1 MISRIYCGQCDFPF
15 KGLRLVLGAALLG
28 LLLTPSPAEAQA
40 TSAPGGIAIYPKN
53 GQSPEQQS
61 ADRYECHTWAKS
73 QTGYD
78 PTVIGGGVAPNQSVS
93 VLQQY
98 RRAMSACLD
107 AKGYSTSVAAPPTN
121 AAPPPPP
128 TPASPPPASRVAVAA
143 VPADLGPQLKYH
155 PFHFQIDGGYSIPT
169 GESHRDLDGSAIGGL
184 GLAWFPSSA
193 LPIGIRAD
201 GSYSHF
207 DIKNS
212 VLAQSGNSYG
222 WGHEN
227 IYGGDADLQL
237 NLAHRSAR
245 SQMYLLGGVGWYR
258 EQTELR
264 GVSWVNGTVC
274 NWFFCFPGTYPAVT
288 SRENSTSAWMH
299 SWNAGLGWETA
310 ISDYASFFVEAR
322 YERIKPYDSHVSFVP
337 VTVGFR
343 F

>member
-1 MISRIYCGQCDFPF
+1 MISRIYYGRNDSSLKSLKWVPA
-15 KGLRLVLGAALLG
+15 VALLG
-28 LLLTPSPAEAQA
+28 LLLSPSPAHAQA
-40 TSAPGGIAIYPKN
+40 TSAPGGISIYPKN

-61 ADRYECHTWAKS
+61 ADRYECHSWAKS

-78 PTVIGGGVAPNQSVS
+78 PTVIGGGVAPGQSAS

-107 AKGYSTSVAAPPTN
+107 AKGYSTSVAAPAPS
-121 AAPPPPP
+121 AAPPP
-128 TPASPPPASRVAVAA
+128 SRVAVAA
-143 VPADLGPQLKYH
+143 VPPDLGPQLKYH
-155 PFHFQIDGGYSIPT
+155 PFHFQIDGGYSIPA
-169 GESHRDLDGSAIGGL
+169 GESHQDLDGGAIGGL
-184 GLAWFPSSA
+184 GFAWFPSAS
-193 LPIGIRAD
+193 LPVGIRAD

-207 DIKNS
+207 DIKDS
-212 VLAQSGNSYG
+212 VLAQNGNYG

-264 GVSWVNGTVC
+264 GVSWVNGTLC
-274 NWFFCFPGTYPAVT
+274 NWFFCFPATYPAVT
-288 SRENSTSAWMH
+288 SREDSTSAWMH

-322 YERIKPYDSHVSFVP
+322 YERIKPYESHVSFVP